1 MKWRVLSC
9 ILFLELVGCTVAEP
23 FVKPTLDVP
32 KQWRQSELWRQAK
45 PLDDAPK
52 APWWK
57 SFKDEEL
64 NNLEAKALEQSA
76 NFKIAVERVNQARMS
91 LQGSSAS
98 MFPQFFGSG
107 RVARQEISNQRPL
120 TNYNA
125 PNWAT
130 VQTDIYPALN
140 ATYEFDFWGRVSS
153 TVKAS
158 KAGLE
163 QSFADFENV
172 KLILS
177 ADVANN
183 YFNLRQA
190 DIEINNL
197 EQLEALELRAIEL
210 ASTRYQLG
218 LTPLLEKNQQSLAL
232 QNTRIQLEQLKRV
245 RGQYEHALATLI
257 GENATDFQ
265 IAPKIVKRVVGEVPF
280 EMPSE
285 LIERRPD
292 VASAERSM
300 IAANAQI
307 GVAKAAYFPTITL
320 NSQFGYESG
329 RLSNLYNA
337 DSRVWSFG
345 PSFNLP
351 IFDGGRIE
359 ANVAFT
365 RSSYAVA
372 VEAYKKAVLTAF
384 QEVEDGFLGVS
395 SLAKALQE
403 AQNASASA
411 RSILQ
416 LAKDRYEGGVS
427 TSLDWTISQENY
439 LTTVR
444 QESQVMAQRI
454 AAQIYLVKALG
465 GGWEG
470 LTLADKNDQPPQ

>member
-1 MKWRVLSC
+1 MKWRLISYLV
-9 ILFLELVGCTVAEP
+9 FLALVGCSVAEP
-23 FVKPTLDVP
+23 YVNPIVNTP
-32 KQWRQSELWRQAK
+32 KQWSSQDLWRPAK
-45 PLDDAPK
+45 PNDDSPK
-52 APWWK
+52 DSWWK
-57 SFKDEEL
+57 SFKDVEL
-64 NNLEAKALEQSA
+64 DALESKALEQSSSL
-76 NFKIAVERVNQARMS
+76 KIAVERVNQARMS
-91 LQGSSAS
+91 LQGSNAGL
-98 MFPQFFGSG
+98 MPQFFGAG
-107 RVARQEISNQRPL
+107 RVARQEISSQRPL

-130 VQTDIYPALN
+130 VQTDIYPTLN
-140 ATYEFDFWGRVSS
+140 STYELDFWGRVAS
-153 TVKAS
+153 TVNAS

-190 DIEINNL
+190 DIEIDNL
-197 EQLEALELRAIEL
+197 EQLEVLELKAIEL
-210 ASTRYQLG
+210 AGVRYELG
-218 LTPLLEKNQQSLAL
+218 LTPLLEKNQQTLAL
-232 QNTRIQLEQLKRV
+232 QNTRIQLEQLRRG

-257 GENATDFQ
+257 GENAADFHLE
-265 IAPKIVKRVVGEVPF
+265 PKIKTRTLADIPY

-285 LIERRPD
+285 LLERRPD

-307 GVAKAAYFPTITL
+307 GVAKAAYYPSITL
-320 NSQFGYESG
+320 VSQFGYESG

-351 IFDGGRIE
+351 IFDGGRIK

-365 RSSYAVA
+365 RSSYVIT
-372 VEAYKKAVLTAF
+372 VEAYKKTVLTAF
-384 QEVEDGFLGVS
+384 QEVEDGLLGLS
-395 SLAKALQE
+395 TLEKAFIE
-403 AQNASASA
+403 AQNASQSA
-411 RSILQ
+411 KNILQ

-439 LTTVR
+439 LTTTR

-454 AAQIYLVKALG
+454 SAQIYLVKALG

-470 LTLADKNDQPPQ
+470 LRVKDNKSQSQQ

>member
-1 MKWRVLSC
+1 MNWRLISC
-9 ILFLELVGCTVAEP
+9 LLLLALIGCSVAEP
-23 FVKPTLDVP
+23 YVKPALDLP
-32 KQWRQSELWRQAK
+32 AQWSSKELWRQAK
-45 PLDDAPK
+45 PKDDSPK
-52 APWWK
+52 APWWR
-57 SFKDEEL
+57 SFNDVEL
-64 NNLEAKALEQSA
+64 DALESKALEKSP
-76 NFKIAVERVNQARMS
+76 NLKIAVERVNQARMS
-91 LQGSSAS
+91 LQGSNAGLL
-98 MFPQFFGSG
+98 PQLFGAG
-107 RVARQEISNQRPL
+107 RLARQEISNQRPL

-130 VQTDIYPALN
+130 VQTDIFPTLN
-140 ATYEFDFWGRVSS
+140 ATYEIDFWGRVSS
-153 TVKAS
+153 TVNAS

-163 QSFADFENV
+163 QSLADFENV

-183 YFNLRQA
+183 YFNVRQA

-197 EQLEALELRAIEL
+197 EQLEGLELKAIEL
-210 ASTRYQLG
+210 AGIRYELG

-232 QNTRIQLEQLKRV
+232 QNTRIQLEQLRRL
-245 RGQYEHALATLI
+245 RGQYEHTLATLI
-257 GENATDFQ
+257 GDNATDFHLE
-265 IAPKIVKRVVGEVPF
+265 PKIKARVLAEIPF
-280 EMPSE
+280 ELPSE
-285 LIERRPD
+285 LLERRPD

-351 IFDGGRIE
+351 IFDGGRIQ

-365 RSSYAVA
+365 RSSYVVS

-384 QEVEDGFLGVS
+384 QEVEDGLLGLS
-395 SLAKALQE
+395 TLEKALRE
-403 AQNASASA
+403 AQNASLSA
-411 RSILQ
+411 KNILQ
-416 LAKDRYEGGVS
+416 LSKDRYEGGVS
-427 TSLDWTISQENY
+427 SSLDWTISQENY
-439 LTTVR
+439 LTTTR

-454 AAQIYLVKALG
+454 SAQIYLIKALG
-465 GGWEG
+465 GGWDG
-470 LTLADKNDQPPQ
+470 LTLNDKKSQSQ

>member
-1 MKWRVLSC
+1 MKWRLISC
-9 ILFLELVGCTVAEP
+9 ILFLELVGCSVAEP
-23 FVKPTLDVP
+23 YVKPTLDVP
-32 KQWRQSELWRQAK
+32 QQWSLQELWRQAK
-45 PLDDAPK
+45 PSDDVPK

-57 SFKDEEL
+57 SFKDAEL
-64 NNLEAKALEQSA
+64 DALESKALEKSP
-76 NFKIAVERVNQARMS
+76 NLKIAVERVNQARMS
-91 LQGSSAS
+91 LQGSNAGLL
-98 MFPQFFGSG
+98 PQFFGAG
-107 RVARQEISNQRPL
+107 RVARQEISSQRPL

-130 VQTDIYPALN
+130 VQTDIFPTLN
-140 ATYEFDFWGRVSS
+140 ATYEIDFWGRVAS
-153 TVKAS
+153 TVNVS

-197 EQLEALELRAIEL
+197 EQLEALELKAIDL
-210 ASTRYQLG
+210 AGIRYELG

-232 QNTRIQLEQLKRV
+232 QNTRIQLEQLRRV
-245 RGQYEHALATLI
+245 RGQYEHTLATLV
-257 GENATDFQ
+257 GENATDFH
-265 IAPKIVKRVVGEVPF
+265 IETKIKARVLGEIPF
-280 EMPSE
+280 ELPSE
-285 LIERRPD
+285 LLERRPD

-300 IAANAQI
+300 IAANSQI

-320 NSQFGYESG
+320 VSQFGYESG

-359 ANVAFT
+359 ANIAFT
-365 RSSYAVA
+365 RSSYVVT
-372 VEAYKKAVLTAF
+372 VETYKKTVLSAF
-384 QEVEDGFLGVS
+384 QEVEDGLLGLS
-395 SLAKALQE
+395 TLEKALKE
-403 AQNASASA
+403 AQNASLSA
-411 RSILQ
+411 KNILQ

-439 LTTVR
+439 LTTTR

-470 LTLADKNDQPPQ
+470 LNVKDKKTQIQP